1 MRYDNDVKTERRGF
15 REQVESFVRTHLP
28 NPRRAAIAGLAVTA
42 VGTGAL
48 VLSAAPQPAGAT
60 PRTNV
65 TAVQSLSDRAD
76 GITVTAGLDRPG
88 KPATVPATET
98 ATETAT
104 PASEATTADAAKT
117 PAGTPEKPK
126 ANELPVKY
134 QAQPNYYWCGPAAAR
149 NALSAIGHDVNMAI
163 LARTMGT
170 TEAGTNSANDITAA
184 LNKVT
189 GGSKYRTTELASP
202 KVTAEQADTL
212 KRDIVA
218 AIDDRRA
225 VVANVAGTATDTDG
239 ATHSYQGGHYIA
251 VHGYRDNG
259 RQVEIADSADPD
271 TAHYWIDAADLA
283 DWIATRGYSH

>member
-15 REQVESFVRTHLP
+15 REQVASFVRTHLT
-28 NPRRAAIAGLAVTA
+28 NPRRAAIAALAVTA

-48 VLSAAPQPAGAT
+48 VLSAAPQPADAT
-60 PRTNV
+60 PRTSAAAEQTLNNRAEDTTI
-65 TAVQSLSDRAD
+65 TASPDQPDKAA
-76 GITVTAGLDRPG
+76 T
-88 KPATVPATET
+88 KPATEP
-98 ATETAT
+98 AT
-104 PASEATTADAAKT
+104 PANDAATANTTK
-117 PAGTPEKPK
+117 ADTPEKAQ
-126 ANELPVKY
+126 ANELRVKY

-149 NALSAIGHDVNMAI
+149 NALSATGHDINMAS

-189 GGSKYRTTELASP
+189 GSSKYRTTELATP
-202 KVTAEQADTL
+202 TVTAKQADTL

-218 AIDDRRA
+218 TIDDRRA

-239 ATHSYQGGHYIA
+239 ATHSYEGGHYIA
-251 VHGYRDNG
+251 VHGYRDHG

-283 DWIATRGYSH
+283 GWMATRGYSH

>member
-15 REQVESFVRTHLP
+15 REQVASFVRTHLA
-28 NPRRAAIAGLAVTA
+28 NPRRAAIAGIAVTA

-48 VLSAAPQPAGAT
+48 VLSAAPQPADPT
-60 PRTNV
+60 PRTSAA
-65 TAVQSLSDRAD
+65 AVQTLNNRAD
-76 GITVTAGLDRPG
+76 GTTVTATLASKATTTETTKADTPG
-88 KPATVPATET
+88 KAQ
-98 ATETAT
+98 
-104 PASEATTADAAKT
+104 
-117 PAGTPEKPK
+117 

-134 QAQPNYYWCGPAAAR
+134 QEQPNYYWCGPAAAR
-149 NALSAIGHDVNMAI
+149 NALSATGHDINMAS

-189 GGSKYRTTELASP
+189 GSHEYRTTELSSP
-202 KVTAEQADTL
+202 TVTAKQADTL
-212 KRDIVA
+212 KRDIVTT
-218 AIDDRRA
+218 IDDRRA

-239 ATHSYQGGHYIA
+239 ATHSYEGGHYIA

-259 RQVEIADSADPD
+259 RQVEVADSADPN

-283 DWIATRGYSH
+283 GWIATRGYSH